1 MKRKIYDKLVQWKD
15 SNNRKPLIVFGA
27 RQVGKTYVI
36 REFCKNEFANFYEV
50 NLFEKTD
57 IIELYESNQNA
68 DEKYR
73 QLLSFCGI
81 QNEDENTVLF
91 VDEIQESPTLISNLK
106 YINENHPELRI
117 ICAGSLL
124 GVMLK
129 RSDNKKSFP
138 VGKVDMLTMY
148 QLDFEEYLMAF
159 NEVSLIEE
167 IRKHYGNNTPMLES
181 MHNKALNYY
190 TSYLYTGGMPES
202 VQNIVDNDR
211 NIALFD
217 NSIVENITKSYF
229 EDMYKYVAN
238 STETVKIERIF
249 SSVPSQLG
257 NDSHKFQ
264 YNKINSDARKR
275 DYDSSLDR
283 LLSSRIVLKSNNVKT
298 PKYPLNG
305 FIDLDIFKIYMN
317 DIGILR
323 NMLNISYSNILN
335 NDFKGIMAENYV
347 AFHLKSLGYD
357 LLYYKNDSS
366 TLEID
371 FLYQNENG
379 IIPIEVKSAEN
390 TQSKSLNSFI
400 QKYNPVYSIK
410 VSTKNFGFVNN
421 IKSIP
426 LYAVFLIK

>member
-1 MKRKIYDKLVQWKD
+1 M
-15 SNNRKPLIVFGA
+15 
-27 RQVGKTYVI
+27 
-36 REFCKNEFANFYEV
+36 

-68 DEKYR
+68 VEKYR

-129 RSDNKKSFP
+129 RSNNKKSFP

-190 TSYLYTGGMPES
+190 TSYLYTGGMPEA

-275 DYDSSLDR
+275 DYDSSLDW

>member
-1 MKRKIYDKLVQWKD
+1 M
-15 SNNRKPLIVFGA
+15 
-27 RQVGKTYVI
+27 
-36 REFCKNEFANFYEV
+36 

-68 DEKYR
+68 VEKYR

-190 TSYLYTGGMPES
+190 TSYLYTGGMPEA

-238 STETVKIERIF
+238 STETIKIERIF

-275 DYDSSLDR
+275 DYDSSLDW

>member
-1 MKRKIYDKLVQWKD
+1 M
-15 SNNRKPLIVFGA
+15 
-27 RQVGKTYVI
+27 
-36 REFCKNEFANFYEV
+36 
-50 NLFEKTD
+50 
-57 IIELYESNQNA
+57 
-68 DEKYR
+68 
-73 QLLSFCGI
+73 
-81 QNEDENTVLF
+81 F

-190 TSYLYTGGMPES
+190 TSYLYTGGMPEA

-275 DYDSSLDR
+275 DYDSSLDW

>member
-1 MKRKIYDKLVQWKD
+1 M
-15 SNNRKPLIVFGA
+15 
-27 RQVGKTYVI
+27 
-36 REFCKNEFANFYEV
+36 

-68 DEKYR
+68 VEKYR

-190 TSYLYTGGMPES
+190 TSYLYTGGMPEA

-238 STETVKIERIF
+238 TTETVKIERIF

-275 DYDSSLDR
+275 DYDSSLDW

>member
-1 MKRKIYDKLVQWKD
+1 MKRKIYDKLLKWK
-15 SNNRKPLIVFGA
+15 NEENRKPLIVFGA

-36 REFCKNEFANFYEV
+36 RQFCQNEYENFFEI

-57 IIELYESNQNA
+57 IIELYESKQNA

-73 QLLSFCGI
+73 QLLSICGI
-81 QNEDENTVLF
+81 QNEDEKTILF
-91 VDEIQESPTLISNLK
+91 IDEIQESPTLISNLK
-106 YINENHPELRI
+106 YINENHPNLRV

-138 VGKVDMLTMY
+138 VGKVDMITMY

-159 NEVSLIEE
+159 NENNLIEE
-167 IRKHYGNNTPMLES
+167 IKKHYENNTPMLES

-190 TSYLYTGGMPES
+190 ASYLYTGGMPEA
-202 VQNIVDNDR
+202 VYNIALNDR

-217 NSIVENITKSYF
+217 NNIVENITKSYF
-229 EDMYKYVAN
+229 EDMYKYVNN
-238 STETVKIERIF
+238 STETIKIERIF
-249 SSVPSQLG
+249 TSVPSQLG

-275 DYDSSLDR
+275 DYDSSLDW
-283 LLSSRIVLKSNNVKT
+283 LLSSRIVLKSNNVKAV
-298 PKYPLNG
+298 KYPLKG
-305 FIDLDIFKIYMN
+305 FIDFDIFKIYMN

-357 LLYYKNDSS
+357 LIYYKNESS

-371 FLYQNENG
+371 FLFQNENG

-400 QKYNPVYSIK
+400 QKYNPVYSIR

-421 IKSIP
+421 IKSVP

>member
-1 MKRKIYDKLVQWKD
+1 MKRKIYDKLLKWK
-15 SNNRKPLIVFGA
+15 NEENRKPLIVFGA

-36 REFCKNEFANFYEV
+36 RQFCQNEYENFFEI

-57 IIELYESNQNA
+57 IIELYESKQNA

-73 QLLSFCGI
+73 QLLSICGI
-81 QNEDENTVLF
+81 QNEDEKTILF
-91 VDEIQESPTLISNLK
+91 IDEIQESPTLISNLK
-106 YINENHPELRI
+106 YINENHPNLRV

-124 GVMLK
+124 GIMLK

-138 VGKVDMLTMY
+138 VGKVDMITMY

-159 NEVSLIEE
+159 NENNLIEE
-167 IRKHYGNNTPMLES
+167 IKKHYENNIPMLES

-190 TSYLYTGGMPES
+190 ASYLYTGGMPEA
-202 VQNIVDNDR
+202 VYNIALNDR

-217 NSIVENITKSYF
+217 NNIVENITKSYF
-229 EDMYKYVAN
+229 EDMYKYVNN
-238 STETVKIERIF
+238 STETIKIERIF
-249 SSVPSQLG
+249 TSVPSQLG

-275 DYDSSLDR
+275 DYDSSLDW
-283 LLSSRIVLKSNNVKT
+283 LLSSRIVLKSNNVKAV
-298 PKYPLNG
+298 KYPLKG
-305 FIDLDIFKIYMN
+305 FIDFDIFKIYMN

-357 LLYYKNDSS
+357 LIYYKNESS

-371 FLYQNENG
+371 FLFQNENG

-400 QKYNPVYSIK
+400 QKYNPVYSIR

-421 IKSIP
+421 IKSVP